1 MKKLTLTILEDKD
14 WKDSPD
20 ECDGFKVSKGKK
32 EISLESD
39 DVLPSGLTLEID
51 EYGDG
56 FKLVIP

>member
-14 WKDSPD
+14 WKDSVD
-20 ECDGFKVSKGKK
+20 DCDGFRVSKDKK

-39 DVLPSGLTLEID
+39 DVLPSGLTLEIA
-51 EYGDG
+51 EYGDC